1 MARPKWRLSEE
12 DYFAAREYCKKALTD
27 DKFKIYWDT
36 GKNIEAEDA
45 LKGVKNAEQLQG
57 WIDTY
62 LNDYER
68 NKLRSR
74 LRVAKSRKRLKKH
87 VIELPEDEW
96 LSLRGYADDCGMT
109 IAEAVRDLLKMAE
122 RHRPRL
128 PLDD

>member
-12 DYFAAREYCKKALTD
+12 DYFAAYDYCKKALTD
-27 DKFKIYWDT
+27 DRFEIHHDIQR
-36 GKNIEAEDA
+36 NIAAEDA
-45 LKGVKNAEQLQG
+45 LKEAKNAEQLQG

-87 VIELPEDEW
+87 VVELPEDEW
-96 LSLRGYADDCGMT
+96 RDLRLYAQDCGMT
-109 IAEAVRDLLKMAE
+109 IAEAVRDLLQLAK
-122 RHRPRL
+122 RHKPKL
-128 PLDD
+128 PLEE